1 MTYKTPYTS
10 RYGRAA
16 PAPLLPPNLH
26 AMGPLPFAGESFVE
40 LDGWLAEEGWPL
52 ERMDAAML
60 EGYLVA
66 LLVWPIELS
75 AGAWLPPIWG
85 IRGWKVA
92 AKIATTEAYNR
103 FLGLVIGFLQ
113 DLERRLTSS
122 PTLRPIVLECYAPIL
137 SARYFAG
144 AAWATGFMIALHEN
158 SAGLGSRSANAR
170 SAVEA
175 IARFASLRSMKSS
188 AMASVSADLNAAV
201 SMLMDE
207 RPSRGALGPL
217 PLGLSGG
224 AAAGQQRRAAARKV
238 ERTNIDT

>member
-1 MTYKTPYTS
+1 MTYKAPYTS
-10 RYGRAA
+10 RYGRPA
-16 PAPLLPPNLH
+16 PALLLPPNLH
-26 AMGPLPFAGESFVE
+26 AMGPLPFTGESFAE
-40 LDGWLAEEGWPL
+40 LDAWLAEEGWPL

-66 LLVWPIELS
+66 LLVWPVELS

-92 AKIATTEAYNR
+92 AKIATEEAYNR
-103 FLGLVIGFLQ
+103 YLGLVIGFLQ

-122 PTLRPIVLECYAPIL
+122 PTLRPFLLEHHSPIL
-137 SARYFAG
+137 SARYFPG

-170 SAVEA
+170 AAVEA
-175 IARFASLRSMKSS
+175 IARFASLRSMKPS
-188 AMASVSADLNAAV
+188 AMASVSADLSAAV
-201 SMLMDE
+201 CMLMEE

-217 PLGLSGG
+217 PLGLTSV
-224 AAAGQQRRAAARKV
+224 APAGHPRRAVARKV
-238 ERTNIDT
+238 ERALHV